1 MSYTHVKLTETN
13 LVDLIPI
20 FKNSFG
26 IKPTYN
32 RLLKIYDTSFS
43 GVVNLGVITYYK
55 KNIPVSF
62 FGVFPLFIKYD
73 GNKILFSQSG
83 NTMTHMD
90 HTGRGLIYEA
100 GIKTF
105 EFCINENIKGI
116 FGFPSKSS
124 FSTFK
129 KGFGW
134 KFKDNILNYSFRIF
148 TFPLGAAS
156 KKILFLRGIYNSWI
170 KFILLFYKKGFI
182 FESSIEIANQ
192 NGVFRDVNFWKYK
205 LQNDDLKLIK
215 ISGIDV
221 VIKFNGS
228 LLVGDINFK
237 SDFNFR
243 LFLLKLKF
251 LAFISLSSFVKFY
264 VSEGTLLDNNLREFR
279 TPKIGLPI
287 GIYSFD
293 KFNSFDNLKF
303 TLFDFDTF

>member
-1 MSYTHVKLTETN
+1 MSYSHVKLTNEN

-26 IKPTYN
+26 IKITHD
-32 RLLKIYDTSFS
+32 RLLKIYNTSFS
-43 GVVNLGVITYYK
+43 GVLNLGVITYYK
-55 KNIPVSF
+55 QISPVSF
-62 FGVFPLFIKYD
+62 FGVFPLFIKYNGD
-73 GNKILFSQSG
+73 KILFSQSG
-83 NTMTHMD
+83 NTMTHID

-100 GIKTF
+100 GTKTF
-105 EFCINENIKGI
+105 EFCKNENIKGI

-134 KFKDNILNYSFRIF
+134 KFNDNILNYSFLIF
-148 TFPLGAAS
+148 TFPLGAIS
-156 KKILFLRGIYNSWI
+156 KKILFLRSLYNSWI
-170 KFILLFYKKGFI
+170 NFILFFYEKGSF
-182 FESSIEIANQ
+182 FDSSIEIANQ
-192 NGVFRDVNFWKYK
+192 NGVLRDVHFWKYK
-205 LQNDDLKLIK
+205 LQNDELKLIK

-237 SDFNFR
+237 SEFNFYI
-243 LFLLKLKF
+243 FLVKLKF

-264 VSEGTLLDNNLREFR
+264 VSEGTLLDVNLRKFS
-279 TPKIGLPI
+279 TPKTGLPI